1 MYLATLIMTSA
12 IMVPPNE
19 PVVDHSQPYHSTQP
33 TIRTFERRDEDE
45 ARESNWNSY
54 VRELDDLWR
63 EYRGAGSTVRAWRIY
78 QREAYQAKRRFI
90 YNDPYYAPI
99 TRNLREDY

>member
-1 MYLATLIMTSA
+1 MQLATLLISTV

-19 PVVDHSQPYHSTQP
+19 PVADHSQPYHSTQP

-45 ARESNWNSY
+45 ARESNWDSY

-63 EYRGAGSTVRAWRIY
+63 EYRRAGSTVRAWKRY
-78 QREAYQAKRRFI
+78 QREAYQAKRRFV
-90 YNDPYYAPI
+90 YNDPYFAPI
-99 TRNLREDY
+99 TRNIDED